1 MVCHSQIINV
11 PTGLGKTAA
20 VVLAWLW
27 NRVQIRNPEWPRR
40 LVYCLPMRTLVE
52 QTQDNLTKWVKKLV
66 ETYPENP
73 DLQCLKKHS
82 PIVLMGGEEVGD
94 KNLKDVQRAWDIYPE
109 RPAILVGTQDMLLS
123 RALNRGYAMSR
134 YRWPMHFGLLN
145 NDCLW
150 VMDEIQLMG
159 VGVETSAQLD
169 AFRQNQNR
177 NRQNEWADLATSTN
191 CSTWWMSA
199 TVDEGQLDTVDH
211 PTPINGWPT
220 LKLEKNDLEQN
231 NNVRK
236 RCEAKK
242 KLARSDVALGS
253 GQKKNYA
260 CDLAKFVSEHH
271 QANHLTLV
279 IVNQVA
285 RAQEVFEALNELK
298 QKLKLPTCLVLV
310 HSRFT
315 SEDRKKQR
323 DRLLKPIDRIVVATQ
338 AIEAGVDVSARVL
351 ITELAPWPALVQRFG
366 RCNRTGEFTEGA
378 NVFWIDI
385 EDNKKTRP
393 YTAKELEV
401 ARTKLMSLNLKDVSF
416 ASLTEVHEEKQL
428 IIRPVLRRKDLLDLF
443 DTTPDLAGRD
453 LDISRYV
460 RDSDDSDVQVFWRE
474 FLLDGS
480 SVDTAELKETGPCS
494 VSLPCFRDFLGKF
507 KELNRTEDN
516 RFVWVQN
523 QLKDKWEQAYSAR
536 GGATYFL
543 DHRLGGYNPQLGWTG
558 ELADLKKSY
567 NWVTLR
573 SITAEN
579 DSLTNFSGNETS
591 LIGTAI
597 TLRDHTRHVVCK
609 VQTLVSSLSIPSP
622 FVEALIAAA
631 TWHDIGKAFPEFQN
645 LLRSEDSAT
654 TELLAK
660 SGQRRGG
667 KLAQPRQFFR
677 HELPS
682 ALAWLA
688 HSKTLGV
695 PRVEAETWCNLVAYL
710 IAAHHGK
717 VRLSLRSLPGEQPP
731 PDKVSSRIARGILDD
746 DELPAVEVDGLT
758 VPPTRL
764 DLSLM
769 EIGIGPAG
777 PSWLARMLM
786 LRDKLGPFQLAYLE
800 TLLRAA
806 DQRASAAEAK
816 QPVA

>member
-1 MVCHSQIINV
+1 MGEETC
-11 PTGLGKTAA
+11 
-20 VVLAWLW
+20 
-27 NRVQIRNPEWPRR
+27 
-40 LVYCLPMRTLVE
+40 
-52 QTQDNLTKWVKKLV
+52 

-73 DLQCLKKHS
+73 DLQWLKEHS
-82 PIVLMGGEEVGD
+82 PVVLMGGEEVGG
-94 KNLKDVQRAWDIYPE
+94 KNLKDAQRAWDIYPE

-134 YRWPMHFGLLN
+134 YRWPMHFSLLN

-159 VGVETSAQLD
+159 VSVETSAQLD

-177 NRQNEWADLATSTN
+177 NRQNEWADSTTPTN
-191 CSTWWMSA
+191 CFTWWMSA
-199 TVDEGQLDTVDH
+199 TVDEGQLATVDH

-253 GQKKNYA
+253 SQKKTYA

-285 RAQEVFEALNELK
+285 RAQEVFTALE
-298 QKLKLPTCLVLV
+298 KLKLPADLALV
-310 HSRFT
+310 HSRFRPG
-315 SEDRKKQR
+315 DRKEQQ
-323 DRLLKPIDRIVVATQ
+323 DVLLQSTDRIVVATQ

-351 ITELAPWPALVQRFG
+351 ITELAPWPGLVQRFG
-366 RCNRTGEFTEGA
+366 RCNRAGEFTEGA
-378 NVFWIDI
+378 DVFWIDI
-385 EDNKKTRP
+385 TFDDDKETRP
-393 YTAKELEV
+393 YTAAEFKA
-401 ARTKLMSLNLKDVSF
+401 ARAKLVNLKDVSST
-416 ASLTEVHEEKQL
+416 SLAEVHEEKHL
-428 IIRPVLRRKDLLDLF
+428 IIRPVLRRKDLFDLF

-453 LDISRYV
+453 LDISRYI
-460 RDSDDSDVQVFWRE
+460 RDNDDSDVQVFWRKISS
-474 FLLDGS
+474 DGS
-480 SVDTAELKETGPCS
+480 SVDTAEPEEAELCR
-494 VSLPCFRDFLGKF
+494 VSLPRFRDFLGKL
-507 KELNRTEDN
+507 KKLNRTEDN
-516 RFVWVQN
+516 RFVWVWN
-523 QLKDKWEQAYSAR
+523 QLEGKWEQTYSVRA
-536 GGATYFL
+536 GATYFL
-543 DHRLGGYNPQLGWTG
+543 DHRLGGYNSQLGWTG
-558 ELADLKKSY
+558 KLADLKKLDD
-567 NWVTLR
+567 WVTPW
-573 SITAEN
+573 SATVEN
-579 DSLTNFSGNETS
+579 GLPTHFSGNETS

-597 TLRDHTRHVVCK
+597 TLRDHTRHVVCE
-609 VQTLVSSLSIPSP
+609 VQTLVSSLSIPSS

-631 TWHDIGKAFPEFQN
+631 TWHDVGKAFPEFQN
-645 LLRSEDSAT
+645 LLRSEGTTT

-667 KLAQPRQFFR
+667 KLASPRQFFR

-688 HSKTLGV
+688 HSKAVGV
-695 PRVEAETWCNLVAYL
+695 PQVEAETWCNLVAYL

-717 VRLSLRSLPGEQPP
+717 IRLSLRSLPGEQPP
-731 PDKVSSRIARGILDD
+731 DKASSRIARGILDG
-746 DELPAVEVDGLT
+746 DELPAVEFDGLA

-769 EIGIGPAG
+769 EIGTGSEG
-777 PSWLARMLM
+777 SSWLARMLM